1 MIRTGIEVR
10 RLEIKSPHDLPKTQ
24 ILLLCLLC
32 YLLFKYF
39 LSSLLLLRDCNNFV
53 PSGNMCAM
61 FFRSALLLLIAIV
74 FALTGCVSTPPY
86 TYHYIPGRTATLE
99 NGFAQSPPAAPPVV
113 RDAVAAGNEIVGKP
127 YRYGGGHQ
135 NFYDT
140 GYDCSGAVS
149 YVLHSIGRMHTP
161 TPSDELRRYGESGP
175 GRWITVYASQG
186 HSFVVIAGLR
196 FDTGYGVGEHGP
208 NWLTRSRPA
217 DGFVIRHPG
226 GL

>member
-1 MIRTGIEVR
+1 MR
-10 RLEIKSPHDLPKTQ
+10 
-24 ILLLCLLC
+24 
-32 YLLFKYF
+32 
-39 LSSLLLLRDCNNFV
+39 
-53 PSGNMCAM
+53 AM
-61 FFRSALLLLIAIV
+61 FFRSALLLLVAIA

-86 TYHYIPGRTATLE
+86 TYHYIPGRTATLDDDY
-99 NGFAQSPPAAPPVV
+99 AQAPLAAPPIV
-113 RDAVAAGNEIVGKP
+113 RDAVAAGNEI
-127 YRYGGGHQ
+127 GHQ

-149 YVLHSIGRMHTP
+149 YVLHSIGKMHTA
-161 TPSDELRRYGESGP
+161 TPSNELRRYGDSGP

-196 FDTGYGVGEHGP
+196 FDTGYGVGAHGP

-217 DGFVIRHPG
+217 DGFVMRHPG